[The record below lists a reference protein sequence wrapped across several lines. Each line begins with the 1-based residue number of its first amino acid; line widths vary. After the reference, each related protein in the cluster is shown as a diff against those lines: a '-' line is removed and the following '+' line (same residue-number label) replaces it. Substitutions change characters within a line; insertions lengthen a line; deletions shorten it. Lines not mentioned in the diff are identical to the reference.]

1 MRTGTVIAWNAELG
15 RGILEDC
22 LFGQTLQF
30 TQSMFLAEDA
40 AHLREGLKV
49 VFKVREY
56 PVQRDTYSPFT
67 KTSETRMSY
76 IPHMPDKIVYV
87 ESAAGWFNRFVQAER
102 ELRECETQKLEVA

>member
-22 LFGQTLQF
+22 MFGQTLQF
-30 TQSMFLAEDA
+30 TQAMLLAEDVR
-40 AHLREGLKV
+40 HLCEGLKV

-56 PVQRDTYSPFT
+56 PVQRSEYSPWT

-76 IPHMPDKIVYV
+76 IPHMPDKIVHV
-87 ESAAGWFNRFVQAER
+87 ESASGWFTRFVQAER
-102 ELRECETQKLEVA
+102 ELRECETVKVAV